1 MKRLAILAAVGA
13 ILSAGTFFLISSLG
27 RYRVIVLECPG
38 GTDKGPDGHRVDTH
52 FLLEALREK
61 NIIAE
66 SIFYEDHK
74 YANLLDELSSYDAY
88 ISRVDPGEYET
99 CTDEIYFGFLEDLV
113 ARGVVPFNHPN
124 EMLSMGSKTSLLRLR
139 GMPIFVNNTF
149 MYQTLQEFKDKFPG
163 RLQHHGQRVLKQNRG
178 SKGEGIWWVRL
189 LDGQGVVGDD
199 TLLQIVEAKDNH
211 KETMTL
217 REFTEQ
223 VVVNYYTSDEW
234 SESSLD
240 GMIDMEFLPR
250 ISEGEIRLIVAGR
263 EATHIVE
270 KKPKASDA
278 EDDIYFSANL
288 GADAEHKWQ
297 APETWPQVVEPFKSH
312 LNEVLDRLGV
322 SEPPILWTADF
333 IRTGHGANTTF
344 VLSEINSSCVGFSA
358 FPELAQNI
366 ARNIADALGRH
377 KPLLGAAI
385 LSWVLSPRS

>member
-1 MKRLAILAAVGA
+1 
-13 ILSAGTFFLISSLG
+13 
-27 RYRVIVLECPG
+27 
-38 GTDKGPDGHRVDTH
+38 
-52 FLLEALREK
+52 
-61 NIIAE
+61 
-66 SIFYEDHK
+66 
-74 YANLLDELSSYDAY
+74 
-88 ISRVDPGEYET
+88 
-99 CTDEIYFGFLEDLV
+99 
-113 ARGVVPFNHPN
+113 
-124 EMLSMGSKTSLLRLR
+124 
-139 GMPIFVNNTF
+139 
-149 MYQTLQEFKDKFPG
+149 
-163 RLQHHGQRVLKQNRG
+163 
-178 SKGEGIWWVRL
+178 
-189 LDGQGVVGDD
+189 
-199 TLLQIVEAKDNH
+199 
-211 KETMTL
+211 MTL